1 MILSVTIV
9 LVTLLLSAF
18 FSGMEIAYV
27 SSNKVHIEIQ
37 KKQGGVIGNTL
48 ERLTRKPSKFIATM
62 LVGNNIMLV
71 IYGSVAGSLIAE
83 LLSEY
88 FNNILWKTILS
99 TIVIVITAEFLPK
112 VFFQIYA
119 NTLVKIL
126 CIPTYFFYLIFTPI
140 TSFVMWISDAI
151 LRIFF
156 KTKGDNGHFT
166 FSKTELVDYISE
178 QMENIKD
185 TQKVDSEVQI
195 FQNALNFS
203 GVKAREIM
211 KPRTEITAINVEDS
225 LEELKQLFITTKYSK
240 ILVFKENI
248 DEIIGYVHS
257 FELFKNPKSIQD
269 MLRPVVNIPGTI
281 SIDKVLD
288 ILTKKHQSVA
298 VVIDEYGGTSGIL
311 TLEDIVEE
319 LFGEIEDEHDKI
331 ILKELQIS
339 EREFVFSARL
349 EIDYL
354 NEKYKLELPESEYYE
369 TLGGLIVS
377 HYASIPQ
384 RKEEVVIG
392 NYRFFIEEVTDN
404 KILTTRVFIID
415 ED

>member
-9 LVTLLLSAF
+9 FVTLLLSAF

-83 LLSEY
+83 LLPEY

-126 CIPTYFFYLIFTPI
+126 CIPAYFFYLIFTPI
-140 TSFVMWISDAI
+140 TSFVMWISDAV

-178 QMENIKD
+178 QMENVKD

-225 LEELKQLFITTKYSK
+225 LEELKQLFIATKYSK